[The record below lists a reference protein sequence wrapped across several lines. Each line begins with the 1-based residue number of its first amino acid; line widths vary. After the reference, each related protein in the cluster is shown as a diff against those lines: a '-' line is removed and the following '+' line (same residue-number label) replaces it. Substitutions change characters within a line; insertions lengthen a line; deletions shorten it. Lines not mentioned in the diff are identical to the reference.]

1 MTVFVQK
8 IRVIVIKMPI
18 PMTWIPILLRRIGM
32 EMKLKLKISLD
43 MELEC

>member
-1 MTVFVQK
+1 
-8 IRVIVIKMPI
+8 MPI

-32 EMKLKLKISLD
+32 EMEMKLKLKISLD